1 MSVTTTQYIRKP
13 LYVDAIRITG
23 HNIDEV
29 SAWCDG
35 DVQWEES
42 PGNKGTG
49 KKYIRVRVHNPM
61 NPRQTKAFVGD
72 WILYTEKG
80 YKIYTNKAFLAAF
93 DEPPEEIVQDDPNIT
108 VIGPECFAT
117 IDGSVLS
124 WKGTNYVPQEHQT
137 ISGDPPEDVIRGD
150 EEIEESGIT
159 ANEALEIAR
168 GEGLVGATGP
178 EEPKKEFAPAE
189 KAPDV
194 EKAA

>member
-1 MSVTTTQYIRKP
+1 MSVTTTRYIRKP
-13 LYVDAIRITG
+13 LYVEAIHITG

-35 DVQWEES
+35 TVQWEES

-93 DEPPEEIVQDDPNIT
+93 DESPELVQDDSDVT
-108 VIGPECFAT
+108 VIGPECFAAA
-117 IDGSVLS
+117 DGSVLS
-124 WKGTNYVPQEHQT
+124 WKGVNYVPQEP
-137 ISGDPPEDVIRGD
+137 GDNGSHSEVI
-150 EEIEESGIT
+150 EAAQESV
-159 ANEALEIAR
+159 ALEEQL
-168 GEGLVGATGP
+168 GEGLQGP
-178 EEPKKEFAPAE
+178 ASEEAE
-189 KAPDV
+189 DT
-194 EKAA
+194 ELDHEEDRAA